1 MSNPYPK
8 LVVRIKSYDPVKLVG
23 TLSPDEDIA
32 NIIKQLE
39 SKTVY
44 VPDVSGAFKNGDLIT
59 LYGKA
64 AVRLYNLVSQLDYI
78 EVLSYGQEGGGTG
91 ISMLSNTNYFD
102 YETNDLG
109 SEVWNL
115 LQTFDSFGK
124 TVTLFSDISESGFS
138 SALLNAGY
146 LIVPE
151 MENGPLAPDLSESAK
166 SQIRNFVSYGNTLI
180 MFYPENNSISFPN
193 DVFGFNLEYDG
204 GNYSDLNSG
213 DASGTPFA
221 SGPSNLES
229 YSATNSILTST
240 LPIGSKSIYTFNGG
254 NNATVVQIPYNG
266 GKVIIMGWDWYN
278 AAPYG
283 ENDGGWLQVLEL
295 AIS

>member
-8 LVVRIKSYDPVKLVG
+8 LVVKIKAYDPVKLVG

-44 VPDVSGAFKNGDLIT
+44 VPDVSGTFKNGDLIT

-78 EVLSYGQEGGGTG
+78 EVLSYGQEGVSG
-91 ISMLSNTNYFD
+91 ISMLSNTDYFD
-102 YETNDLG
+102 YRQNQTD

-115 LQTFDSFGK
+115 LKSFESFGK
-124 TVTLFSDISESGFS
+124 TVTLFSDISASGFS
-138 SALLNAGY
+138 SGLSDAAY

-151 MENGPLAPDLSESAK
+151 QENGSLAPDLSELAK
-166 SQIRNFVSYGNTLI
+166 SEIRDFVSNGNTVI
-180 MFYPENNSISFPN
+180 MFAPGNNSITFPN
-193 DVFGFNLEYDG
+193 NVFGFSLDYDD
-204 GNYSDLNSG
+204 GNNSDLNVP
-213 DASGTPFA
+213 DASGTSFA
-221 SGPSNLES
+221 SGPSNLQS
-229 YSATNSILTST
+229 FSATHSIITST
-240 LPIGSKSIYTFNGG
+240 LPVGSKSIYTFNGG
-254 NNATVVQIPYNG
+254 DYATVVQIPYNR
-266 GKVIIMGWDWYN
+266 GKIIIMGWDWFN

-283 ENDGGWLQVLEL
+283 SYDGGWLQVLEL
-295 AIS
+295 AVS